1 MNITLHSF
9 VIIRCW
15 IVDVKEM
22 IKGDSGVLTEKN
34 WYDAAASI
42 AFKISNLQYATLCS
56 NIKLTLRIRPSF
68 WQPSFFSV
76 SASLPLKCVNVQQ
89 SRAVYCALVW
99 TKMFV
104 EVVLVLLLYF
114 SFFLADKLV
123 LQSPEDTKC
132 RPQPQT
138 RNSERTSYY
147 FWLKSNCFAFFHK
160 DRLDTTTSRCSWL
173 ASL

>member
-1 MNITLHSF
+1 M
-9 VIIRCW
+9 IIRCW

-76 SASLPLKCVNVQQ
+76 SAPLPSMWECITKQGSV
-89 SRAVYCALVW
+89 LVW

-104 EVVLVLLLYF
+104 EVVLVLILYF
-114 SFFLADKLV
+114 SFFFADKLV

-132 RPQPQT
+132 QPQPQT

>member
-1 MNITLHSF
+1 
-9 VIIRCW
+9 
-15 IVDVKEM
+15 M
-22 IKGDSGVLTEKN
+22 IQVFWQKKIDMMQQPPLLLKYPTFNMQLCALT
-34 WYDAAASI
+34 
-42 AFKISNLQYATLCS
+42 SNLLYASDLVFDNLLSSRFLIVAFEMCE
-56 NIKLTLRIRPSF
+56 RITK
-68 WQPSFFSV
+68 QGSV
-76 SASLPLKCVNVQQ
+76 
-89 SRAVYCALVW
+89 LVW

-104 EVVLVLLLYF
+104 EVVLVLILYF
-114 SFFLADKLV
+114 SFFFADKLV

-132 RPQPQT
+132 QPQPQT